1 MVENNN
7 TGKKSEHSAMMAS
20 SFGGSRKGAVGII
33 GSAGY
38 TGGELIRLLINH
50 PNVEIKFIHSRS
62 NAGKPVSTVHQD
74 LVGETELKFTDEL
87 NFESLVNSFPS
98 GEGWEGA
105 VLFLC
110 LGHGES
116 KKFLSENKIDEKI
129 KVIDL
134 ANDFRLRQHETFSN
148 RKFVYGLPELNR
160 EQIQSANNIANPG
173 CFATTI
179 QLGLLPL
186 AKAGLLGDVYT
197 TGITGSTG
205 AGQSLS
211 ATSHFSWRAN
221 NIQAYKTLTHQ
232 HLGEIH
238 ESLHQLQK
246 SFSSTPSGDGG
257 LNFVPWRGDFARG
270 IFISSQLQCHKS
282 LDELNAL
289 YEDFY
294 KDHPFTHITKEPLF
308 LKQVVNTNK
317 CVIQL
322 EKVGKQLVVHSVID
336 NLLKGASGQ
345 AVQNMNLMFG
355 FEETSGL
362 KLKGSPL

>member
-1 MVENNN
+1 M
-7 TGKKSEHSAMMAS
+7 KIKA
-20 SFGGSRKGAVGII
+20 GII

-50 PNVEIKFIHSRS
+50 PSVNIKFIHSRS
-62 NAGKPVSTVHQD
+62 NAGKLVTTVHRD
-74 LVGETELKFTDEL
+74 LVGETNLQFTSEL
-87 NFESLVNSFPS
+87 NFDSLLNLFPS
-98 GEGWEGA
+98 EEGWEGA

-116 KKFLSENKIDEKI
+116 KKFLTENIIDERI

-134 ANDFRLRQHETFSN
+134 ANDFRLAYNSQLAARS
-148 RKFVYGLPELNR
+148 FVYGLPELNK
-160 EQIQSANNIANPG
+160 EQIKSANNIANPG

-186 AKAGLLGDVYT
+186 AKESLLKNVYT

-211 ATSHFSWRAN
+211 NTSHFSWRAN

-238 ESLHQLQK
+238 QSLHQLQDN
-246 SFSSTPSGDGG
+246 FLPSPKEDDFGVR
-257 LNFVPWRGDFARG
+257 FVPWRGDFTRG
-270 IFISSQLQCHKS
+270 IFISSQLYCTKS
-282 LDELNAL
+282 LDELYTL

-294 KDHPFTHITKEPLF
+294 KDHPFTHISKEPVF

-322 EKVGKQLVVHSVID
+322 EKEGNRLVIHSATD

-355 FEETSGL
+355 LNESTGL
-362 KLKGSPL
+362 KLKGNCF